1 MDTWQHVI
9 AELTRH
15 YDVQRPRPDQ
25 LAITLTFESGRSQLV
40 VLDSFGALGQT
51 WACLRTR
58 VCGEHRLDPTEALLR
73 NREFVVGDL
82 CIEDGVYLLKA
93 NYLLSALQPEELHL
107 AIGVLARTADELEH
121 ALETGTDTF

>member
-9 AELTRH
+9 SELAGH
-15 YDVQRPRPDQ
+15 HEVQRPLPDQ
-25 LAITLTFESGRSQLV
+25 LAITLTFETGRSQLV
-40 VLDSFGALGQT
+40 VLDSFGALGHS
-51 WACLRTR
+51 WVCLRTR

-73 NREFVVGDL
+73 NRELVVGGL

-93 NYLLSALQPEELHL
+93 NYLLSALQPQELHL
-107 AIGVLARTADELEH
+107 AIGALGRTADDLEH